1 MTINRRVIL
10 SGLTAI
16 GLVPLIGSQASAAG
30 TVVVYSAIS
39 TKLMQ
44 AYVNAFQQ
52 ANPDIKVQ
60 VISGGSGELLT
71 RVKAER
77 NRPLG
82 DILLGPDADTFDS
95 DLKLFEG
102 YKSSESGAFDAAA
115 VQPDYKYTGLSSNF
129 QVFIVNTKMLP
140 PGDIPRTWKDLAN
153 PKYKGKLLMANPA
166 QSGSAFSQLHQIVA
180 LYGWDVMDAI
190 INNATFV
197 SSSKL
202 AFQNI
207 AKGEIPL
214 GLTSEFNVLQSKS
227 EGNPVEAVYPEDGS
241 ALIVDASAI
250 IAGGPNPEAAKKFID
265 FINSKKAHQILVE
278 IDGRRSARKD
288 VAPPVGLADINAIKV
303 VPYDTVSA
311 AKNKA
316 AELDRFDKTFSKK

>member
-1 MTINRRVIL
+1 MTINRRIIL
-10 SGLTAI
+10 SGLSVF
-16 GLVPLIGSQASAAG
+16 GLLPLIGSGASAAG

-39 TKLMQ
+39 TKLTQ
-44 AYVNAFQQ
+44 AYVDAFQK

-77 NRPLG
+77 NHPLG

-95 DLKLFEG
+95 DLKLFAS
-102 YKSSESGAFDAAA
+102 YKSPESGAFDAAA
-115 VQPDYKYTGLSSNF
+115 IQPDNKYSGFSSNF
-129 QVFIVNTKMLP
+129 QVFIVNTKMLKSEDVP
-140 PGDIPRTWKDLAN
+140 KTWKDLAN

-207 AKGEIPL
+207 AKGEIAL
-214 GLTSEFNVLQSKS
+214 GLTSEFNVLQSKL
-227 EGNPVEAVYPEDGS
+227 EGNPVEAVYPEDGT
-241 ALIVDASAI
+241 ALIVDAGAI

-265 FINSKKAHQILVE
+265 FVNSKRAHEILVE
-278 IDGRRSARKD
+278 VDGRRSARKD
-288 VAPPVGLADINAIKV
+288 VAPPAGLAGIGAIKV

-311 AKNKA
+311 AKDKA
-316 AELDRFDKTFSKK
+316 AELDRFDKTFSQK